1 MDWLFKRLCSI
12 VYVDYHSPSIAYYDI
27 QNSIV
32 VTYDLSE
39 NLDYQE
45 NGLTLDM
52 PADVDE
58 RRFWG
63 WSCGEPLLE
72 EIGQCWRYCCYYI
85 FWMENGCGIYG
96 CGDEPC
102 SRGC

>member
-12 VYVDYHSPSIAYYDI
+12 IMYVDYHSPSIAYYDI
-27 QNSIV
+27 QNSIET
-32 VTYDLSE
+32 TYDLSE

-72 EIGQCWRYCCYYI
+72 EKDNVGDIVVLYI
-85 FWMENGCGIYG
+85 LDGEWMWYIWM
-96 CGDEPC
+96 
-102 SRGC
+102 RR